1 MKNEDSLEPVNGP
14 IEGAVLGTA
23 LGDSLGLP
31 SEGMSRRR
39 IRKRWR
45 GPLKQRLIGNYGM
58 LSDDTEHTVMV
69 LQSLMRHAG
78 DPEAF
83 QKCLAGKLRWWLACL
98 PAGVGLATAKSIL
111 KLWIGFRPGRNGVRS
126 AGNGPVMRA
135 PVIGAFFAHDP
146 GNRRAFIERSTELTH
161 TDPRALEAAW
171 MAGEAAAFAA
181 KGEQD
186 REHLIRTLDGIAR
199 SPEWREPFAQLV
211 ESLRDAHSAEEFAT
225 RLGLERGVS
234 GYAIHTMS
242 MVLFL
247 WLRHRGDF
255 PTIIRE
261 AIACG
266 GDTDSVAAIVGGIAG
281 AECAAMPANWLDNIA
296 DFPFSVAYMRKLASA
311 AAPNP
316 SAPRIAAP
324 RCWSLLR
331 LPRNLAFLIIVLAH
345 GFRRALP
352 PY

>member
-1 MKNEDSLEPVNGP
+1 MNRDEPVEPVNSP

-39 IRKRWR
+39 IERRWR
-45 GPLKQRLIGNYGM
+45 GPLRQRLIGNYGM

-69 LQSLMRHAG
+69 LQALIRHTDDSA
-78 DPEAF
+78 AF
-83 QKCLAGKLRWWLACL
+83 QKFLAGKLRWWFACL
-98 PAGVGLATAKSIL
+98 PAGVGLATAKAVL

-135 PVIGAFFAHDP
+135 PVIGAFFAGDL
-146 GNRRAFIERSTELTH
+146 NQRRAFIERSTLLTH
-161 TDPRALEAAW
+161 TDPKALEAAL

-181 KGEQD
+181 RGEQD
-186 REHLIRTLDGIAR
+186 QEHIIRTLDDIAA
-199 SPEWREPFAQLV
+199 SPEWRKPFAQIV
-211 ESLRDAHSAEEFAT
+211 ESLRENHSAGEFAI
-225 RLGLERGVS
+225 RLGLEKGVS
-234 GYAIHTMS
+234 GYAVHTTT

-266 GDTDSVAAIVGGIAG
+266 GDTDSVAAIAGGVAG
-281 AECAAMPANWLDNIA
+281 VECAALPFEWLNHIA
-296 DFPFSVAYMRKLASA
+296 DVPFSVAYMRRLSEA
-311 AAPNP
+311 AAPDPFNSRN
-316 SAPRIAAP
+316 SAPP
-324 RCWSLLR
+324 CWSLLR
-331 LPRNLAFLIIVLAH
+331 LPRNLAFVMIVLAH
-345 GFRRALP
+345 GFRRVFP

>member
-1 MKNEDSLEPVNGP
+1 MNFHEPQEPVNGP

-23 LGDSLGLP
+23 VGDSLGLP

-39 IRKRWR
+39 IEKRWKQ
-45 GPLKQRLIGNYGM
+45 PLKQRLIGNYGM
-58 LSDDTEHTVMV
+58 LSDDTEHTILV
-69 LQSLMRHAG
+69 LQALNRFPDH
-78 DPEAF
+78 PEAF
-83 QKCLAGKLRWWLACL
+83 QKCLAGKLRWWFVCL
-98 PAGVGLATAKSIL
+98 PAGVGLATARAIL
-111 KLWIGFRPGRNGVRS
+111 KLWIGFRPGRNGVHS

-135 PVIGAFFAHDP
+135 PVIGAYFAGDP
-146 GNRRAFIERSTELTH
+146 DRRRAFIERSTLLTH
-161 TDPRALEAAW
+161 TDRRALEAAL

-181 KGEQD
+181 RGEQD
-186 REHLIRTLDGIAR
+186 HGHIIRTLDAIAAA
-199 SPEWREPFAQLV
+199 PEWREPFSQMI
-211 ESLRDAHSAEEFAT
+211 ESLRENHSAGEFAT

-281 AECAAMPANWLDNIA
+281 VECNAMPAQWLNHIA
-296 DFPFSVAYMRKLASA
+296 DVPFSMAYMRNLSKA
-311 AAPNP
+311 AAADASSN
-316 SAPRIAAP
+316 RNAAP

-331 LPRNLAFLIIVLAH
+331 LPRNLVFLIVVLAH
-345 GFRRALP
+345 GFRRAFP